1 VTEAQ
6 TPCLS
11 TDEIKAVKFAVRR
24 QLRRWRDHDLAPE
37 RRLRREHLAGAL
49 GVLEQFPGGC
59 ELREQEASGERQ
71 PAAEV

>member
-1 VTEAQ
+1 MTDTQ

-11 TDEIKAVKFAVRR
+11 TDEIKAIKFAVRR

-49 GVLEQFPGGC
+49 DVLEQFPGGC
-59 ELREQEASGERQ
+59 ELRQQDATSEE
-71 PAAEV
+71 